1 MSTVPSL
8 FLPQVLCTFV
18 RRWMYS
24 HLHYHRLQRADLSAT
39 DTRCEPCGPFR
50 DWQREERDSTL
61 LTNQDVW
68 KCQTERMKRAKCFL
82 TEKWRDCGTLNGSI
96 TRARVAAAQ
105 KKNAF
110 LSPLNFDFGA
120 VRIQKITGRAK
131 GKRISRVLDWT
142 SIDNW
147 SDAFLT
153 QHENAKH
160 WNKQHAVVQFERV
173 ITNLFGAVLRL
184 LFPRKEAKETKRR
197 QIRSIDEK
205 QLLKDNDAIVKM
217 YKSWQAEIKKNWRRR
232 GFLKKSFFFP
242 FKFVFLL
249 FLCFDHS
256 RVR

>member
-8 FLPQVLCTFV
+8 FLPQVLCTFA

-105 KKNAF
+105 KKKCF
-110 LSPLNFDFGA
+110 SFSLELWFRCRSYTKDHG
-120 VRIQKITGRAK
+120 T
-131 GKRISRVLDWT
+131 GKRKEDFPCSWLNVDRQLIRCFSDATRERETLEQTTCGGAIWT
-142 SIDNW
+142 SNNKFVWCSSPSSLSAERGEGDKKKTNTIDW
-147 SDAFLT
+147 WET
-153 QHENAKH
+153 T
-160 WNKQHAVVQFERV
+160 FERQRRHRENV
-173 ITNLFGAVLRL
+173 QKLTGGNQ
-184 LFPRKEAKETKRR
+184 KELETKR
-197 QIRSIDEK
+197 IFEK
-205 QLLKDNDAIVKM
+205 K
-217 YKSWQAEIKKNWRRR
+217 
-232 GFLKKSFFFP
+232 FFFP
-242 FKFVFLL
+242 F
-249 FLCFDHS
+249 
-256 RVR
+256 